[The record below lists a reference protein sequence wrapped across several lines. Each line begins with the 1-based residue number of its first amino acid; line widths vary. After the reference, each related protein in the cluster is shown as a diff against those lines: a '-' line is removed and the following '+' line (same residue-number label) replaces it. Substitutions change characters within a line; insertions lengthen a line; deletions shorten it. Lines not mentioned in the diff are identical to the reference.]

1 MKNKI
6 KIAEKR
12 YAEMEARK
20 SEFMK
25 EYAET
30 GGSLHLELANSET
43 ENMNKLALSIMKAKK
58 KIKAKK
64 MYGTL

>member
-6 KIAEKR
+6 EIAEKR
-12 YAEMEARK
+12 YAEMETRK

-25 EYAET
+25 NYVET
-30 GGSLHLELANSET
+30 GSSLSLELANIET

-58 KIKAKK
+58 GEI
-64 MYGTL
+64 

>member
-1 MKNKI
+1 MKSKI

-12 YAEMEARK
+12 YEEMEARK

-25 EYAET
+25 KYAET
-30 GGSLHLELANSET
+30 GSTLSLELANVET

-58 KIKAKK
+58 GKI
-64 MYGTL
+64 

>member
-12 YAEMEARK
+12 YEEMKKRK

-25 EYAET
+25 KYAET
-30 GGSLHLELANSET
+30 GSTLNLELANIET

-58 KIKAKK
+58 GKI
-64 MYGTL
+64 